1 MGEALNGLKRTM
13 MCGEPR
19 EINVGEKI
27 TLMGWVQRNRKLG
40 GLQFIDLRDRT
51 GIMQIVF
58 GEEINAESFEK
69 AKAVRPEYCIAVTGE
84 VVLREAPN
92 TAMETG
98 MVELKCESIKV
109 LSESETPP
117 IYIKEGLDAAENI
130 RLKYRYL
137 DLRRPDMQKIF
148 MIRNRAT
155 KAVRDYLDNNGF
167 LEVETPILNKSTP
180 EGARDYLV
188 PSRNYPGMFYALPQ
202 SPQIFKQLL
211 MVSGFDKYYQVA
223 KCFRDEDLR
232 ANRQPEFTQIDL
244 EMSFVE
250 QDDVMALNEGLIA
263 HVFKEVLGHEV
274 KLPIKRMPFKEAM
287 EKYGSDKPDL
297 RFGMEITDI
306 TDCVKGM
313 DFVVFKSALEMGGSV
328 RALCLKGGADLG
340 RKPLDKL
347 VDFVKGYKAKG
358 LAWIQLKEDGIK
370 SSIAKFLADDVTENI
385 IKTMGAEIGDAIL
398 IVADKNSV
406 VFQSLGALRLELA
419 KQFDLIKDKEEFNFT
434 WITEF
439 PLFEY
444 NEEENR
450 YHAAHHP
457 FTAPMDEDLDMI
469 ETNPGAVRSKAYD
482 LVLNGEELGGGSI
495 RIHDSEL
502 QTRMFKALGFTEE
515 SAYERFGFLIDA
527 FKFGPP
533 PMDED
538 LDMIETNPGAVRSKA
553 YDLVLNGEE
562 LGGGS
567 IRIHDSELQ
576 TRMFKA
582 LGFTEES
589 AYERFGFLIDAF
601 KFGPPPHG
609 GLAFGLDRMIM
620 FLAGTE
626 NIKDVIAFPK
636 NQNAY
641 CYLSEAPNVVDQ
653 KQIDELG
660 LIIKSTDKE

>member
-1 MGEALNGLKRTM
+1 MGESLNGLKRTM

-19 EINVGEKI
+19 EEHVGKKI

-40 GLQFIDLRDRT
+40 ALEFIDLRDKT
-51 GIMQIVF
+51 GIMQVVF
-58 GEEINAESFEK
+58 GEEINAEAFEK
-69 AKAVRPEYCIAVTGE
+69 AKGVRSEYCLAVTGE
-84 VVLREAPN
+84 VVKRESVNENMP
-92 TAMETG
+92 TG
-98 MVELKCESIKV
+98 FVELKCESIKI

-117 IYIKEGLDAAENI
+117 IYIKEDLDAAENI

-137 DLRRPDMQKIF
+137 DLRRPDMHKIF
-148 MIRNRAT
+148 EIRSKTT
-155 KAVRDYLDNNGF
+155 KAIRDYLEENNF
-167 LEVETPILNKSTP
+167 LDVETPILSKSSP

-211 MVSGFDKYYQVA
+211 MVSGFDRYYQIA

-232 ANRQPEFTQIDL
+232 ANRQPEFTQVDMEL
-244 EMSFVE
+244 SFVE
-250 QDDVMALNEGLIA
+250 QEDIIAVNEGLIA
-263 HVFKEVLGHEV
+263 HVFKKVAGV
-274 KLPIKRMPFKEAM
+274 DVQLPIKRMTFKDAM

-297 RFGMEITDI
+297 RFGMEITNI
-306 TDCVKGM
+306 TEDVKDL
-313 DFVVFKSALEMGGSV
+313 DFVVFKSAIEAGGSV

-347 VDFVKGYKAKG
+347 GEFVKTYKAKG
-358 LAWIQLKEDGIK
+358 LAWIQIKEDSVK
-370 SSIAKFLADDVTENI
+370 SSIAKFLTDDVTNSI
-385 IKTMGAEIGDAIL
+385 VKTMNAETGDAIL

-419 KQFDLIKDKEEFNFT
+419 KQFDLIKDKNEFNFT

-444 NEEENR
+444 SEEEER
-450 YHAAHHP
+450 YKACHHP
-457 FTAPMDEDLDMI
+457 FTAPMDEDLDFI
-469 ETNPGAVRSKAYD
+469 ESDPGNVRSKAYD

-495 RIHDSEL
+495 RIHDTAL
-502 QTRMFKALGFTEE
+502 QERMFRALGLTDEVVN
-515 SAYERFGFLIDA
+515 ERFGYL
-527 FKFGPP
+527 
-533 PMDED
+533 
-538 LDMIETNPGAVRSKA
+538 
-553 YDLVLNGEE
+553 
-562 LGGGS
+562 
-567 IRIHDSELQ
+567 LQ
-576 TRMFKA
+576 
-582 LGFTEES
+582 
-589 AYERFGFLIDAF
+589 AF

-641 CYLSEAPNVVDQ
+641 CYLSEAPNIVDE
-653 KQIDELG
+653 KQLTELG
-660 LIIKSTDKE
+660 IAILPKEEKNDKE

>member
-1 MGEALNGLKRTM
+1 MGEALNGLKRSL

-19 EINVGEKI
+19 ETNIGQKV

-84 VVLREAPN
+84 IVKRQSPN
-92 TAMETG
+92 ENMATG
-98 MVELKCESIKV
+98 MVELMCESIKV

-117 IYIKEGLDAAENI
+117 IYIKEDLDAAENI

-137 DLRRPDMQKIF
+137 DLRRPDMQRIF
-148 MIRNRAT
+148 MIRSKAAM
-155 KAVRDYLDNNGF
+155 AVRNYLSDNGF
-167 LEVETPILNKSTP
+167 LEVETPILTKSTP

-211 MVSGFDKYYQVA
+211 MVSGFDRYFQIA

-250 QDDVMALNEGLIA
+250 QDDVMAMNEGLVA
-263 HVFKEVLGHEV
+263 HVFKEVLGHEI
-274 KLPIKRMPFKEAM
+274 KLPIRRMPFKEAM

-306 TDCVKGM
+306 TEAVKDM
-313 DFVVFKSALEMGGSV
+313 DFVVFKSAIENGGSV

-340 RKPLDKL
+340 RKQLDKL
-347 VDFVKGYKAKG
+347 VDFVKTYKAKG
-358 LAWIQLKEDGIK
+358 LAWIQLKEDGNK
-370 SSIAKFLADDVTENI
+370 SSIAKFLTDEVTENI
-385 IKTMGAEIGDAIL
+385 VKTMGAENGDAIL
-398 IVADKNSV
+398 MVSDKNSV

-419 KQFDLIKDKEEFNFT
+419 KQFDLIKDKSEFNFC

-444 NEEENR
+444 DEEEGR
-450 YHAAHHP
+450 YFAAHHP
-457 FTAPMDEDLDMI
+457 FTAPMDEDLDML
-469 ETNPGAVRSKAYD
+469 ESNPGAVRSKAYD

-495 RIHDSEL
+495 RIHDSNL

-515 SAYERFGFLIDA
+515 SA
-527 FKFGPP
+527 
-533 PMDED
+533 
-538 LDMIETNPGAVRSKA
+538 
-553 YDLVLNGEE
+553 
-562 LGGGS
+562 
-567 IRIHDSELQ
+567 Q
-576 TRMFKA
+576 
-582 LGFTEES
+582 
-589 AYERFGFLIDAF
+589 ERFGFLIDAF

-609 GLAFGLDRMIM
+609 GLAFGLDRMVM
-620 FLAGTE
+620 FLSGTD
-626 NIKDVIAFPK
+626 NIKDVVAFPK

-641 CYLSEAPNVVDQ
+641 
-653 KQIDELG
+653 
-660 LIIKSTDKE
+660 

>member
-1 MGEALNGLKRTM
+1 MGEALGGLKRTL
-13 MCGEPR
+13 MCGEVR
-19 EINVGEKI
+19 ESNVSQKI

-58 GEEINAESFEK
+58 GEEINAEAFEK
-69 AKAVRPEYCIAVTGE
+69 AKDVRPEYCIAVTGE

-92 TAMETG
+92 HNMPTG
-98 MVELKCESIKV
+98 LVELKCESLKV
-109 LSESETPP
+109 LSESDTPP

-137 DLRRPDMQKIF
+137 DLRRPDMQRIF
-148 MIRNRAT
+148 MIRS
-155 KAVRDYLDNNGF
+155 KVSKSVRDYLDANNF
-167 LEVETPILNKSTP
+167 LEVETPMLTKSTP

-211 MVSGFDKYYQVA
+211 MVSGFDRYYQIV

-250 QDDVMALNEGLIA
+250 ANDVMAMNEGLIA
-263 HVFKEVLGHEV
+263 HVFKEVAGVDV
-274 KLPIKRMPFKEAM
+274 KLPIKRMTFKDAM

-297 RFGMEITDI
+297 RFGMEITNI
-306 TDCVKGM
+306 TEDVKDM
-313 DFVVFKSALEMGGSV
+313 DFVVFKSAIDNGGSV

-340 RKPLDKL
+340 RKPIDKL
-347 VDFVKGYKAKG
+347 GEFVKTYKAKG
-358 LAWIQLKEDGIK
+358 LAWIQIKEDGIK
-370 SSIAKFLADDVTENI
+370 SSIAKFLNDDVTNSI
-385 IKTMGAEIGDAIL
+385 IKTMNAEVGDAIF

-419 KQFDLIKDKEEFNFT
+419 KQFDLIKDKSEFNFT

-444 NEEENR
+444 SEEDGR
-450 YHAAHHP
+450 YYAAHHP
-457 FTAPMDEDLDMI
+457 FTSPMDEDIDML
-469 ETNPGAVRSKAYD
+469 ESNPGEVRAKAYD

-495 RIHDSEL
+495 RIHDSKL
-502 QTRMFKALGFTEE
+502 QEKMFKVLGFTEE
-515 SAYERFGFLIDA
+515 SA
-527 FKFGPP
+527 
-533 PMDED
+533 
-538 LDMIETNPGAVRSKA
+538 
-553 YDLVLNGEE
+553 
-562 LGGGS
+562 
-567 IRIHDSELQ
+567 Q
-576 TRMFKA
+576 
-582 LGFTEES
+582 
-589 AYERFGFLIDAF
+589 ERFGFLIDAF

-620 FLAGTE
+620 FLAGTD

-641 CYLSEAPNVVDQ
+641 CYLSEAPNIVDENQ
-653 KQIDELG
+653 LQDLG
-660 LIIKSTDKE
+660 ISIIDKEQ

>member
-1 MGEALNGLKRTM
+1 MGEALGGLKRTL
-13 MCGEPR
+13 MCGEVR
-19 EINVGEKI
+19 ESNVSQKI

-58 GEEINAESFEK
+58 GEEINAEAFEK
-69 AKAVRPEYCIAVTGE
+69 AKDVRPEYCIAVTGE

-92 TAMETG
+92 HNMPTG
-98 MVELKCESIKV
+98 LVELKCESLKI
-109 LSESETPP
+109 LSESDTPP
-117 IYIKEGLDAAENI
+117 IYIKEGLDAAESI

-137 DLRRPDMQKIF
+137 DLRRPDMQRIF
-148 MIRNRAT
+148 MIRNRIS
-155 KAVRDYLDNNGF
+155 KSVRDYLDDNNF
-167 LEVETPILNKSTP
+167 LEVETPMLTKSTP

-211 MVSGFDKYYQVA
+211 MVSGFDRYYQIV

-250 QDDVMALNEGLIA
+250 QEDVIKMNEGLIA
-263 HVFKEVLGHEV
+263 HVFKEVAGVDV
-274 KLPIKRMPFKEAM
+274 KLPIKRMTFKDAM

-297 RFGMEITDI
+297 RFGMEITNI
-306 TDCVKGM
+306 TEDVKDM
-313 DFVVFKSALEMGGSV
+313 DFVVFKSAIEAGGSV
-328 RALCLKGGADLG
+328 RALCLKGGAELG
-340 RKPLDKL
+340 RKPIDKL
-347 VDFVKGYKAKG
+347 GEFVKTYKAKG
-358 LAWIQLKEDGIK
+358 LAWIQLKEDGVK
-370 SSIAKFLADDVTENI
+370 SSISKFLTDDVTNSI
-385 IKTMGAEIGDAIL
+385 VKTMGAEVGDAIF

-419 KQFDLIKDKEEFNFT
+419 KQFDLIKDKNEFNFT

-444 NEEENR
+444 DEEEGR

-457 FTAPMDEDLDMI
+457 FTSPMDEDLDML

-495 RIHDSEL
+495 RIHDSKL
-502 QTRMFKALGFTEE
+502 QQRMFKALGFTEE
-515 SAYERFGFLIDA
+515 SA
-527 FKFGPP
+527 
-533 PMDED
+533 
-538 LDMIETNPGAVRSKA
+538 
-553 YDLVLNGEE
+553 
-562 LGGGS
+562 
-567 IRIHDSELQ
+567 Q
-576 TRMFKA
+576 
-582 LGFTEES
+582 
-589 AYERFGFLIDAF
+589 ERFGFLIDAF

-609 GLAFGLDRMIM
+609 GLAFGLDRMVM

-641 CYLSEAPNVVDQ
+641 CYLSEAPNIADE
-653 KQIDELG
+653 KQLQELG
-660 LIIKSTDKE
+660 ISINVKED

>member
-1 MGEALNGLKRTM
+1 MGEALGGLKRTL
-13 MCGEPR
+13 MCGEVR
-19 EINVGEKI
+19 ENNVSQKI

-58 GEEINAESFEK
+58 GEAINAEAFEK
-69 AKAVRPEYCIAVTGE
+69 AKDVRPEYCIAVTGE

-92 TAMETG
+92 HNMPTG
-98 MVELKCESIKV
+98 LVELKCESLKI
-109 LSESETPP
+109 LSESDTPP
-117 IYIKEGLDAAENI
+117 IYIKEGLDAAESI

-137 DLRRPDMQKIF
+137 DLRRPDMQRIF
-148 MIRNRAT
+148 MIRNRIS
-155 KAVRDYLDNNGF
+155 KSVRDYLDDNNF
-167 LEVETPILNKSTP
+167 LEVETPMLTKSTP
-180 EGARDYLV
+180 EGARDYL
-188 PSRNYPGMFYALPQ
+188 
-202 SPQIFKQLL
+202 KQLL
-211 MVSGFDKYYQVA
+211 MVSGFDRYYQIV

-250 QDDVMALNEGLIA
+250 QEDVIKMNEGLIA
-263 HVFKEVLGHEV
+263 HVFKEVAGVEV
-274 KLPIKRMPFKEAM
+274 KLPIKRMTFKDAM

-297 RFGMEITDI
+297 RFGMEITNI
-306 TDCVKGM
+306 TEDVKDM
-313 DFVVFKSALEMGGSV
+313 DFVVFKSAIEAGGSV

-340 RKPLDKL
+340 RKPIDKL
-347 VDFVKGYKAKG
+347 GEFVKTYKAKG

-370 SSIAKFLADDVTENI
+370 SSIAKFLTDDVTNSI
-385 IKTMGAEIGDAIL
+385 VKTMGAEVGDAIF

-419 KQFDLIKDKEEFNFT
+419 KQFDLIKDKNEFNFT

-444 NEEENR
+444 DEEEGR

-457 FTAPMDEDLDMI
+457 FTSPMDEDIDML
-469 ETNPGAVRSKAYD
+469 ETNPGEVRSKAYD

-495 RIHDSEL
+495 RIHDSKL
-502 QTRMFKALGFTEE
+502 QQKMFKALGFTEE
-515 SAYERFGFLIDA
+515 SA
-527 FKFGPP
+527 
-533 PMDED
+533 
-538 LDMIETNPGAVRSKA
+538 
-553 YDLVLNGEE
+553 
-562 LGGGS
+562 
-567 IRIHDSELQ
+567 Q
-576 TRMFKA
+576 
-582 LGFTEES
+582 
-589 AYERFGFLIDAF
+589 ERFGFLIDAF

-609 GLAFGLDRMIM
+609 GLAFGLDRMVM

-641 CYLSEAPNVVDQ
+641 CYLSEAPNIADE
-653 KQIDELG
+653 KQLQELG
-660 LIIKSTDKE
+660 ISINTKED